1 MNTQLQRRGKQR
13 QRPQQR
19 RDSLLSQ
26 MLAAANGP
34 EFLALIRA
42 AGQRLDEVDAVTP
55 PGTFLETVV
64 GVVRRDTD
72 LPPEIAWGVS
82 MLLMSAALAQNRC
95 TVSWPHDHRPQELA
109 QWLVILAP
117 SGAGKTLLRN
127 AIAEGL
133 GLQLIELPE
142 PGSARAFL
150 DSMCA
155 CEGRALWSR
164 DEYGQLMQQIAAG
177 GPLGPLRDYMLRA
190 YDHSGLEITTK
201 KDGTVRVDRAV
212 LSILGS
218 SVDSSWA
225 ACVDVQM
232 LVDGLLARHLF
243 VCAKR
248 RPMRVPIYP
257 MEHIRATLE
266 ASAQGL
272 RERLAEQDQR
282 FVITQAAAD
291 AYGDLWRELVG
302 ALGDRLDPAYVR
314 RVTWAA
320 GRYAVLYH
328 ILLGKDGLEI
338 GTQAMRWAWRAVLL
352 HLQYARTALALS
364 DAGFAQK
371 LDKIMDWTSK
381 QIAEGADPE
390 SAHFV
395 RSMLQHF
402 RRELSN
408 AQEARQIIDLVRKTG
423 QKR

>member
-1 MNTQLQRRGKQR
+1 MNARPQRRKQCR
-13 QRPQQR
+13 RPQQR
-19 RDSLLSQ
+19 RDSLLSR

-42 AGQRLDEVDAVTP
+42 AGERLDEVDAVTP

-82 MLLMSAALAQNRC
+82 MSLMSAALAQNRC
-95 TVSWPHDHRPQELA
+95 AVSWPHDHRPQELA
-109 QWLVILAP
+109 LWLVILAP

-127 AIAEGL
+127 AITEGL
-133 GLQLIELPE
+133 GLKLNELPE

-155 CEGRALWSR
+155 CEGRTLWVR

-190 YDHSGLEITTK
+190 YDHARLKITTK
-201 KDGTVRVDRAV
+201 KDGTTRIDHPV
-212 LSILGS
+212 LSILAG

-225 ACVDVQM
+225 ACVDAQM

-243 VCAKR
+243 ICAKR
-248 RPMRVPIYP
+248 HTLRVPRYP
-257 MEHIRATLE
+257 MESIRDTLE
-266 ASAQGL
+266 TSAQGL
-272 RERLAEQDQR
+272 RERLALQDQR

-291 AYGDLWRELVG
+291 VYSELWCELVG

-314 RVTWAA
+314 RATWAA

-328 ILLGKDGLEI
+328 ILLGKDGLAI

-371 LDKIMDWTSK
+371 LDRVLDWTAK
-381 QIAEGADPE
+381 QIAEGADPT
-390 SAHFV
+390 SARFV
-395 RSMLQHF
+395 RDMLQHF
-402 RRELSN
+402 RRDLGN
-408 AQEARQIIDLVRKTG
+408 AQEARQIIDLVAKTG

>member
-1 MNTQLQRRGKQR
+1 MNAQPQRRKQR
-13 QRPQQR
+13 TRPQR
-19 RDSLLSQ
+19 RDGLLSQ

-34 EFLALIRA
+34 EFLAMIRA

-95 TVSWPHDHRPQELA
+95 AVSWTHDHRPQELA
-109 QWLVILAP
+109 MWLVILAP

-133 GLQLIELPE
+133 GLKLTELPE

-150 DSMCA
+150 DSLCA
-155 CEGRALWSR
+155 CEGRTLWVR
-164 DEYGQLMQQIAAG
+164 DEYGQLMQQIKTG

-190 YDHSGLEITTK
+190 YDHAALEVTTK
-201 KDGTVRVDRAV
+201 KDGTARCERVV
-212 LSILGS
+212 LSILAS

-225 ACVDVQM
+225 ACVDGQM

-248 RPMRVPIYP
+248 RSMRVPIYP
-257 MEHIRATLE
+257 MARIRATLD
-266 ASAQGL
+266 ASARGL
-272 RERLAEQDQR
+272 RERLAVEDQR
-282 FVITQAAAD
+282 FVISQAAAD
-291 AYGDLWRELVG
+291 VYSELWRELVG

-364 DAGFAQK
+364 DAGFAEK
-371 LDKIMDWTSK
+371 LDRIMAWAAAR
-381 QIAEGADPE
+381 IAQGADPA
-390 SAHFV
+390 SSRFV
-395 RSMLQHF
+395 RDMLQHF
-402 RRELSN
+402 RRDLSN
-408 AQEARQIIDLVRKTG
+408 AQEARQIIDIVAKTG